1 MSENLETRFE
11 QPATKEDLAKI
22 EVLIWRTLWLQNV
35 FIVVTFGTV
44 LLYLVSYR

>member
-22 EVLIWRTLWLQNV
+22 ESLIWRTLWLQNV
-35 FIVVTFGTV
+35 FMVW
-44 LLYLVSYR
+44 